1 MFVDLH
7 KHIEEA
13 LSFILFARLIIFGG
27 GLFIQSCFKQE
38 EELAQ
43 CQGSDLYKENV
54 KHLATGIA
62 KLKTREGQKTIQV
75 SKDKQKIT
83 DGTRTCWYGGTRD
96 PSGLPHGEGMLK
108 YEDTGDVFTGTFNHG
123 VLDREGK
130 LSVSL
135 ENYKYLSASSV

>member
-1 MFVDLH
+1 MF
-7 KHIEEA
+7 
-13 LSFILFARLIIFGG
+13 SYLF
-27 GLFIQSCFKQE
+27 FKQE
-38 EELAQ
+38 EELDQ

-54 KHLATGIA
+54 NHLATGIA

-135 ENYKYLSASSV
+135 ENYKLLSASV